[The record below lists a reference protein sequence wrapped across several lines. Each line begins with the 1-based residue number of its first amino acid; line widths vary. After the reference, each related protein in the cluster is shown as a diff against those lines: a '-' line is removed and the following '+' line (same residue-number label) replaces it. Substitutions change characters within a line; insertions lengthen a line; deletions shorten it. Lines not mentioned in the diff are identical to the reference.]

1 MKFKKIISLS
11 PRILSTYRQLTGD
24 EATAWLTKQGYT
36 FIRIGKDDTIEAR
49 TKDDKFLT
57 GYRIYER
64 EVPVVDD

>member
-1 MKFKKIISLS
+1 MKFKKIIFLS

-36 FIRIGKDDTIEAR
+36 FIRIGKDD
-49 TKDDKFLT
+49 KFLT

>member
-1 MKFKKIISLS
+1 MKFERSICLS

-24 EATAWLTKQGYT
+24 EATDWLNKQGYT
-36 FIRIGKDDTIEAR
+36 FIRVGTDGTIEAR

-64 EVPVVDD
+64 EIPVLEN